1 MSKMN
6 EEILMICM
14 IMGESNPDLNLLEKY
29 LSKIGISLKNRDG
42 TFRPLDDLLMDIFPV
57 ANS

>member
-42 TFRPLDDLLMDIFPV
+42 TFRPLDDLLMDISHV

>member
-14 IMGESNPDLNLLEKY
+14 IMGELNPDLNLLEKY